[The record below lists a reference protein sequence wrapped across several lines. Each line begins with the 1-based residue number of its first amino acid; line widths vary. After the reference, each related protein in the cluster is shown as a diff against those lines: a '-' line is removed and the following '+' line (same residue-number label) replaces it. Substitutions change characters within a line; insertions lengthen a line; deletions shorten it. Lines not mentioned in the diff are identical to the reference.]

1 MTSISIKRQYAALEN
16 GAQTVNGIIKLY
28 KDIGTTIL
36 WTLGLVILLPLSIT
50 ILFVL
55 SILLYLSAYAQKQ
68 ALMTLNKKLKAIEI
82 TTEADYERIKNNFL
96 EMAPHLRSP
105 FKKSDLTELRQFK
118 LIYSIHNYIT
128 PAIQVVTYSYLKKLG
143 ASS

>member
-1 MTSISIKRQYAALEN
+1 MTSISIKRQYDALEN

-96 EMAPHLRSP
+96 EILKLKLKLR
-105 FKKSDLTELRQFK
+105 
-118 LIYSIHNYIT
+118 IYFARHYCMKFSWI
-128 PAIQVVTYSYLKKLG
+128 
-143 ASS
+143 